1 MNADVAS
8 TTTSLFGDDLVL
20 PLTTNKELFVMRSRP
35 VLARFAILLLLLGGV
50 VSSQTTF
57 AQSDLPRRTIAITY
71 PLEETVVVK
80 FRGTTLLPRLKG
92 EAKVKRGGRRGTR
105 VELAIDNLPR
115 ANELGGIY
123 TTFILW
129 AISPSGAVDNLGE
142 IKRGGSPYIAS
153 KLDVTT
159 PLQTFALVVTAEPH
173 FLMKVPSR
181 MVVLENIAPQRPG
194 KSQMET
200 VNVQYIG
207 NSSDYFRD
215 PRVPEIASTD
225 YKDIPVSLLGARQAV
240 NLARFAGAQQD
251 APQELQEAEDLLLIA
266 EKALR
271 FNEPTAEVD
280 IKARKAT
287 SFGVKA
293 EEMAASRRTTRLRR
307 EDIQRRDEALRSA
320 EKTAESGQREID
332 QLRADLDREQR
343 ARELAERDAASA
355 NEQLRE
361 QRSEVARLRDE
372 LQTVR
377 TEGEAA
383 KISLARIE
391 GAKRAEDDRRE
402 AEAREQQR
410 RATEATL
417 KLTLAKYGTV
427 KETAKGFQLLLP
439 ESIWS
444 APRAATLVSSAAA
457 KLEPLA
463 ALIAS
468 NPDYQIVIETY
479 TDNKGDEVSLQQLT
493 QERARQL
500 SDRFQAAGVDASRLQ
515 ANGMGAANPLSTNA
529 TLSGRARNRRTE
541 ITFVV
546 PVRSTAANE

>member
-1 MNADVAS
+1 M
-8 TTTSLFGDDLVL
+8 
-20 PLTTNKELFVMRSRP
+20 PSRP
-35 VLARFAILLLLLGGV
+35 VLARILFLTFLAGALAVPAV
-50 VSSQTTF
+50 VF
-57 AQSDLPRRTIAITY
+57 GQSDTARRTIAITY
-71 PLEETVVVK
+71 PLDESVTVK

-92 EAKVKRGGRRGTR
+92 EAKVRRGGRRGTR

-129 AISPSGAVDNLGE
+129 AISPSGSVDNLGE
-142 IKRGGSPYIAS
+142 IKRGGSAYIAS

-159 PLQTFALVVTAEPH
+159 PLQTFALIITAEPH

-181 MVVLENIAPQRPG
+181 MVVLENITPQRPG
-194 KSQMET
+194 KAQIET

-215 PRVPEIASTD
+215 PRVPEIASSD
-225 YKDIPVSLLGARQAV
+225 YKEIPISLLGARQAV
-240 NLARFAGAQQD
+240 NLARYAGAQQD
-251 APQELQEAEDLLLIA
+251 APEEFQKAEDLLLTA

-271 FNEPTAEVD
+271 FNEPTADVD
-280 IKARKAT
+280 IKARNAT

-293 EEMAASRRTTRLRR
+293 EEMALSRKAARLRR
-307 EDIQRRDEALRSA
+307 EDIQRRDEALRTA
-320 EKTAESGQREID
+320 EKTADSAQREIE
-332 QLRADLDREQR
+332 QLRGDLDREQR
-343 ARELAERDAASA
+343 ARELAERDAATA

-383 KISLARIE
+383 KINLARLE
-391 GAKRAEDDRRE
+391 GAKRAEDDRRDS
-402 AEAREQQR
+402 EAREQQR
-410 RATEATL
+410 RAAEVTL
-417 KLTLAKYGTV
+417 KQSLAKYGTV
-427 KETAKGFQLLLP
+427 KETARGFQLVLP

-444 APRAATLVSSAAA
+444 GPRTATLLSAAAA

-463 ALIAS
+463 ALLAS
-468 NPDYQIVIETY
+468 NPDYQILIETY
-479 TDNKGDEVSLQQLT
+479 TDSKGDEISLQQLT
-493 QERARQL
+493 QDRARQL
-500 SDRFQAAGVDASRLQ
+500 SERFQAAGVEAARLQ
-515 ANGMGAANPLSTNA
+515 ANGMGAANPIAVNT
-529 TLSGRARNRRTE
+529 TLNGRAKNRRTE

-546 PVRSTAANE
+546 PRNTAANQ

>member
-1 MNADVAS
+1 ML
-8 TTTSLFGDDLVL
+8 SLAFY
-20 PLTTNKELFVMRSRP
+20 TAT
-35 VLARFAILLLLLGGV
+35 AAI
-50 VSSQTTF
+50 F
-57 AQSDLPRRTIAITY
+57 AQSDVPRRTIAITY
-71 PLEETVVVK
+71 PLDETVLVK
-80 FRGTTLLPRLKG
+80 FQGTTLLPRLKG
-92 EAKVKRGGRRGTR
+92 EARVKRAGRRGTR

-123 TTFILW
+123 TTFVLW
-129 AISPSGAVDNLGE
+129 AISPSGSVDNLGE
-142 IKRGGSPYIAS
+142 IKRGGSQFIAS

-159 PLQTFALVVTAEPH
+159 PLQTFALIVTAEPH

-181 MVVLENIAPQRPG
+181 MVVLENITTQRPG
-194 KSQMET
+194 KSQIEA

-215 PRVPEIASTD
+215 PRVPEIAATD
-225 YKDIPVSLLGARQAV
+225 YKELPVSLLGARQAV

-251 APQELQEAEDLLLIA
+251 APQELQQAEDLLLTA
-266 EKALR
+266 EKAYR
-271 FNEPTAEVD
+271 FNEPTADVD
-280 IKARKAT
+280 VKARTAT

-293 EEMAASRRTTRLRR
+293 EEMAASRRSARLRR
-307 EDIQRRDEALRSA
+307 EETQRRDEALRSA
-320 EKTAESGQREID
+320 EMTAESAQRQIE
-332 QLRADLDREQR
+332 QLRGDLEREQR
-343 ARELAERDAASA
+343 ARELAERDAATA

-377 TEGEAA
+377 SEGEAA
-383 KISLARIE
+383 KINLARIE
-391 GAKRAEDDRRE
+391 GAKRAEDERKE

-410 RATEATL
+410 RAAEATL
-417 KLTLAKYGTV
+417 KQTLAKYGTV
-427 KETAKGFQLLLP
+427 KETSRGFQLLLP

-444 APRAATLVSSAAA
+444 SPRAATLVSSAAA

-463 ALIAS
+463 ALVAS

-479 TDNKGDEVSLQQLT
+479 TDSKGDEVSLQQLT

-500 SDRFQAAGVDASRLQ
+500 SDRFQAAGVEASRLQ
-515 ANGMGAANPLSTNA
+515 ANGMGATNPLATNA

-541 ITFVV
+541 ITFTVV
-546 PVRSTAANE
+546 PVRSTAAN